1 MKIIITFCRTHSAP
15 EKYEF
20 SAEIKRKGVFYEK
33 ELACIAPLRLAS
45 ELSCGKF
52 ADGVEN
58 SIRQMVVKYAQW
70 K

>member
-1 MKIIITFCRTHSAP
+1 MP

>member
-20 SAEIKRKGVFYEK
+20 STEIKRKGVFYEK
-33 ELACIAPLRLAS
+33 ELACIASLRLAS